1 MPALVPAPAPSSN
14 PLPCDITV
22 RQGTGSTQA
31 LTACCLPGCPD
42 HRDHRVQGI
51 PFNPQTRRWTSCCGG
66 AAAPANHNMD
76 KWHYCYSTELLCA
89 LLLWIY
95 ERCGWPSLLSLSE
108 SLINKPN
115 EDHTW
120 RNSGNV
126 VGFPK
131 STFSLLLVKV
141 PLLWLDKMTVCW
153 RKIKYKRVSIWTKTT
168 ETFAR

>member
-1 MPALVPAPAPSSN
+1 MPAPAPSSN

-31 LTACCLPGCPD
+31 LTACCLPGWPDHKD
-42 HRDHRVQGI
+42 HRDHRDQGI
-51 PFNPQTRRWTSCCGG
+51 PFNPQTRRWKSCC
-66 AAAPANHNMD
+66 NHNMD
-76 KWHYCYSTELLCA
+76 KWHYSTKLLCA
-89 LLLWIY
+89 LLQWIY
-95 ERCGWPSLLSLSE
+95 ERCGWPFLLSLSE

-141 PLLWLDKMTVCW
+141 AFL
-153 RKIKYKRVSIWTKTT
+153 
-168 ETFAR
+168 